1 LSDTPGGG
9 ELEALRAKLRKF
21 IAERDWAQFHN
32 PKNLAMA
39 LVAEAGELVEH
50 FQWLTPEQAERL
62 PPQALAEVEHELADV
77 FIFLVE
83 LADRLEV
90 DLLAA
95 AERKLALNAQKYP
108 VDKARGRA
116 TKYNK
121 L

>member
-1 LSDTPGGG
+1 MSNTQNGS
-9 ELEALRAKLRKF
+9 ELKALRAKLREF

-32 PKNLAMA
+32 PKNIAMA
-39 LVAEAGELVEH
+39 LIAEAGELVEH
-50 FQWLTPEQAERL
+50 FQWLTPEQADRL
-62 PPQALAEVEHELADV
+62 PPPALPEVEHELADV

-83 LADRLEV
+83 LADRLKV

>member
-1 LSDTPGGG
+1 MSDAPGGS
-9 ELEALRAKLRKF
+9 ELGALRAKRREF
-21 IAERDWAQFHN
+21 VAERDGARFHN
-32 PKNLAMA
+32 PKNPARA
-39 LVAEAGELVEH
+39 LIAEAGELVEH
-50 FQWLTPEQAERL
+50 LQGLTPERADRL
-62 PPQALAEVEHELADV
+62 SPQALAEVEHELADV

-83 LADRLEV
+83 LADRLKV

>member
-1 LSDTPGGG
+1 MSDAPNGG
-9 ELEALRAKLRKF
+9 ELDALRAKLREF

-39 LVAEAGELVEH
+39 LIAEAGELVEH

-62 PPQALAEVEHELADV
+62 SPQALAEVELELADV

-83 LADRLEV
+83 LADRLGI
-90 DLLAA
+90 DLHGA
-95 AERKLALNAQKYP
+95 AERKLALNAKKYP
-108 VDKARGRA
+108 VEKARGRA